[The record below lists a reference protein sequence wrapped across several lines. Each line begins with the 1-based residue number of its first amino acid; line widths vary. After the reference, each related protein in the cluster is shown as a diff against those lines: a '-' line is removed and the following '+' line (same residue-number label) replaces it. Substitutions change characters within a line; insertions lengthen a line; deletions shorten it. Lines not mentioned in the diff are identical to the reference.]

1 MRVDRA
7 SSRGGRRTPHRA
19 EQLEPADDPVRSP
32 DQVREQRELRAR
44 QAHRPT
50 VDVDPAGDE
59 VDPDPGRRAGE
70 GVVLEG
76 VQVREP
82 VAQRP
87 RVIVRWGDAKDLLIS
102 GLLDGAGDIAERAA
116 VVQAH
121 YGKGHVLLFANNPIW
136 RGETI
141 GSWPLVF
148 NAIVNFDRL
157 DAAAP
162 AAR

>member
-1 MRVDRA
+1 MLRRQWSITD
-7 SSRGGRRTPHRA
+7 SRSTTPSA
-19 EQLEPADDPVRSP
+19 PL
-32 DQVREQRELRAR
+32 
-44 QAHRPT
+44 
-50 VDVDPAGDE
+50 
-59 VDPDPGRRAGE
+59 PDPKPWQATPLNVDQQRNNPF
-70 GVVLEG
+70 VI
-76 VQVREP
+76 P